1 MTQLTQGA
9 MLRTT
14 NPIKVT
20 ITMMIIVVRVEMFTT
35 ITVEVEIIVP
45 KNLMMNMTDARPPAT
60 SNVKRTCKGT
70 QAQFVT

>member
-1 MTQLTQGA
+1 

-20 ITMMIIVVRVEMFTT
+20 ISMMMIVVRVEMFTT

-60 SNVKRTCKGT
+60 SNMKCARELKLNS
-70 QAQFVT
+70 